1 MPKLEG
7 EQTLM
12 RIFTGESDRWHGR
25 LVYEAVVETL
35 RREGFYGATVL
46 KGAMGFGARSVMHS
60 EKFLRLS
67 NDLPV
72 VIEVIEHQEK
82 IDKILPRLDEMIQG
96 GMVTLEKVRVIRY
109 IKNDV
114 MQGKES

>member
-7 EQTLM
+7 DQILM
-12 RIFTGESDRWHGR
+12 RIFLGESDRHAGR
-25 LVYEAVVETL
+25 PVYEAVVEML
-35 RREGFYGATVL
+35 RREGFYGATVI

-60 EKFLRLS
+60 DKFLRLS

-72 VIEVIEHQEK
+72 VIESVEKQEK

-96 GMVTLEKVRVIRY
+96 GMVTLEKVHVIRY
-109 IKNDV
+109 FKD
-114 MQGKES
+114 KS